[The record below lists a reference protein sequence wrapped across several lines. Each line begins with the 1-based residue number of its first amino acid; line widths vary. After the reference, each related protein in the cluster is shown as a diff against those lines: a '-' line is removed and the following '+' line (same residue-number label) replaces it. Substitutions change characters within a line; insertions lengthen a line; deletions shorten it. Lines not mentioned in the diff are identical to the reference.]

1 MSDAVF
7 QRRSGIIL
15 LLLAGWAILAAA
27 HILYYT
33 CWRREKLLE
42 QSLHLAWREGTV
54 PAARGSILD
63 KNGVPLVWTELTH
76 DLTLPRSRNSA
87 ARTEMLIRHLKTI
100 LYPLQAEADAERVFL
115 KRALTPQEILRLRRF
130 TILYPELE
138 IRPRMERKTL
148 NDPEVREKQ
157 AEWEEEYDS
166 KLAGT
171 SGLFR
176 VMLDSAGTWV
186 PGTTE
191 ILAAPIPGRNVSIPY
206 ELKGERR

>member
-27 HILYYT
+27 HVLYYT

-42 QSLHLAWREGTV
+42 QSLHL
-54 PAARGSILD
+54 
-63 KNGVPLVWTELTH
+63 TH
-76 DLTLPRSRNSA
+76 DLTLPRSRNSV

-191 ILAAPIPGRNVSIPY
+191 ILAAPIPGRNVTIPY

>member
-1 MSDAVF
+1 MNDAVF

-27 HILYYT
+27 HVVYYT
-33 CWRREKLLE
+33 CWKREKLLE

-100 LYPLQAEADAERVFL
+100 LYPLQAEADADRVFL
-115 KRALTPQEILRLRRF
+115 KRNLTPEEILRLRRF

-138 IRPRMERKTL
+138 IRPHMERKTL
-148 NDPEVREKQ
+148 NLPEIHEKWT
-157 AEWEEEYDS
+157 EWEEKYDS
-166 KLAGT
+166 ELAGT

-176 VMLDSAGTWV
+176 VMLDSTGAWV

-191 ILAAPIPGRNVSIPY
+191 ILAAPIPGRNVTVPY

>member
-1 MSDAVF
+1 MNDAVF

-27 HILYYT
+27 HVVYYT
-33 CWRREKLLE
+33 CWKREKLLE
-42 QSLHLAWREGTV
+42 QSLHLAWREGTI

-63 KNGVPLVWTELTH
+63 KNGVPLVWTELMH
-76 DLTLPRSRNSA
+76 DLVLPRNRRS
-87 ARTEMLIRHLKTI
+87 ARTEMLIRHLTTV
-100 LYPLQAEADAERVFL
+100 LFPLHFETDTERVFL

-148 NDPEVREKQ
+148 NDPEIREKQ

-191 ILAAPIPGRNVSIPY
+191 ILAAPIPGRNVTVPY